1 MTHKELSHSLKE
13 SLSSSSVK
21 AIKVIEQYEEE
32 YPYLSE
38 QAEIT
43 LKVKDLKKALQVAQR
58 DWPYV
63 VANRRA
69 KTHDGTT
76 PSKSNVTAETWRAA
90 IDKLMKANPGMT
102 RQAALVRLSRVETG
116 GFFNRPSFP

>member
-1 MTHKELSHSLKE
+1 MTYKELSHSLKE
-13 SLSSSSVK
+13 SLSSSSIR
-21 AIKVIEQYEEE
+21 AITVIEQYEEE
-32 YPYLSE
+32 YPHLSE

-69 KTHDGTT
+69 RQHNEK
-76 PSKSNVTAETWRAA
+76 PSSKPDVELCSLRHSIAERIDSSNS
-90 IDKLMKANPGMT
+90 LP
-102 RQAALVRLSRVETG
+102 TG
-116 GFFNRPSFP
+116 SKGCGRNSSHRPYHHAGGR